1 MSLCSLSR
9 VAQPSRRAM
18 STLGRFSRSLRVATC
33 NLKIRDSL
41 DETVARASIA
51 LAKAAGAG
59 ADVLALPECALPGY
73 DAELIQAATPAA
85 LRSAERS
92 IRDACRAHGIGAV
105 YGAPRDGYNEAVVVD
120 GAGDVVAR
128 QPKLQLVPTDAP
140 WTTRAGESQLVFRVG
155 DVPCAVIICHD
166 KRYPELCR
174 LPVLAGA
181 RVLFYISCETY
192 HDDVALPAH
201 DDWAPERLDAELGVY
216 RAQCQARA
224 VENGVF
230 VVKSNVA
237 AGDRGSHGMSAIF
250 GPTGVVIEEAGLADE
265 NVLVA
270 DLDLAEATALYAA
283 KSVRDGYAH
292 KATWDGALGKVT
304 VLPPGYKAP
313 F

>member
-1 MSLCSLSR
+1 MNVFLW
-9 VAQPSRRAM
+9 
-18 STLGRFSRSLRVATC
+18 
-33 NLKIRDSL
+33 N
-41 DETVARASIA
+41 ARARNTHVEANLNHSF
-51 LAKAAGAG
+51 
-59 ADVLALPECALPGY
+59 
-73 DAELIQAATPAA
+73 PA
-85 LRSAERS
+85 
-92 IRDACRAHGIGAV
+92 
-105 YGAPRDGYNEAVVVD
+105 
-120 GAGDVVAR
+120 
-128 QPKLQLVPTDAP
+128 Q
-140 WTTRAGESQLVFRVG
+140 
-155 DVPCAVIICHD
+155 VIICHD

-192 HDDVALPAH
+192 HDDAALPAH
-201 DDWAPERLDAELGVY
+201 DWAPERLEAELAVY

-270 DLDLAEATALYAA
+270 DFDLAEATALYAA

>member
-9 VAQPSRRAM
+9 ASRSRAM
-18 STLGRFSRSLRVATC
+18 GTLGRFSRSLRVATC

-85 LRSAERS
+85 LQSAERS

-155 DVPCAVIICHD
+155 DVPCAVIIRAGTGCEIPNF
-166 KRYPELCR
+166 KGSYLGRFPL
-174 LPVLAGA
+174 VLADFWTSDHLSERPRSVNVVSGTRA
-181 RVLFYISCETY
+181 RGT
-192 HDDVALPAH
+192 
-201 DDWAPERLDAELGVY
+201 
-216 RAQCQARA
+216 
-224 VENGVF
+224 
-230 VVKSNVA
+230 
-237 AGDRGSHGMSAIF
+237 
-250 GPTGVVIEEAGLADE
+250 PTL
-265 NVLVA
+265 
-270 DLDLAEATALYAA
+270 
-283 KSVRDGYAH
+283 KRH
-292 KATWDGALGKVT
+292 
-304 VLPPGYKAP
+304 
-313 F
+313 